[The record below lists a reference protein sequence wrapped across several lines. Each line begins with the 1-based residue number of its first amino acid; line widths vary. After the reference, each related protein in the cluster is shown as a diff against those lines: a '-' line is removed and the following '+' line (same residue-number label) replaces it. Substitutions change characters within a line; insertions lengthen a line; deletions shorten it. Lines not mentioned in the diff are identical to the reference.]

1 MDTEFI
7 LMSILLYI
15 RHCNFGPKT
24 QWPQHNHLQGLMIT
38 MDTIT
43 MIMEATDMTITME
56 EDTEKIMGTATKKRP
71 IVNVIAKI
79 RNVMDIIAKKN

>member
-1 MDTEFI
+1 
-7 LMSILLYI
+7 
-15 RHCNFGPKT
+15 
-24 QWPQHNHLQGLMIT
+24 MIT

-71 IVNVIAKI
+71 IANAIAKI